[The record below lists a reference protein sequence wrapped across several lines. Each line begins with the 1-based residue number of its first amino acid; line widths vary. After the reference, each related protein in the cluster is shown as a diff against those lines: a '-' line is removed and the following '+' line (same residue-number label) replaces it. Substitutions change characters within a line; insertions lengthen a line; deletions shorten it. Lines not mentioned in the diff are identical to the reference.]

1 MKREDLEPLERLR
14 SLVRRRDSLAS
25 WTAEELLAFPRLYR
39 RACSIV
45 ARLESRGEDP
55 SVARAARGLVARA
68 HALLHHDHGRQPNLF
83 VRIYEL
89 FLSRSPRAI
98 RAEWKL
104 ALTSL
109 VLLYGLATVAWL
121 AVSRDLDLAPSL
133 LHPQIVEDEIA
144 QLRSSERGEQE
155 PFRGNF
161 TFGWGESPT
170 TAGMVMLNNMGVG
183 ILFFASALVPPVY
196 LYLLTVNALML
207 GTYTAVAGHWGQA
220 GAISSILWCHG
231 TLEIQAIVLAGTA
244 GLVLVRAW
252 IRPGPWTRRHA
263 LVRES
268 KQALLL
274 LAPVF
279 PMLFFAG
286 LIEGFVSPHAS
297 FPARVF
303 VAVTTGSL
311 LLAWILLGGHT
322 PIRFRSGQ
330 HSTSASSGRA
340 QRPT

>member
-14 SLVRRRDSLAS
+14 SLLRRRDALAS
-25 WTAEELLAFPRLYR
+25 WSAEELLAFPRLYR

-55 SVARAARGLVARA
+55 SLARAARGLVARA
-68 HALLHHDHGRQPNLF
+68 HALLHHDHEGRQANLF

-104 ALTSL
+104 GLTSL
-109 VLLYGLATVAWL
+109 VLLYGLAAVAWF

-133 LHPQIVEDEIA
+133 LQPQIVEGEIA
-144 QLRSSERGEQE
+144 QLRSGERGE

-183 ILFFASALVPPVY
+183 ILFFASALVPPLY

-297 FPARVF
+297 FPARV
-303 VAVTTGSL
+303 AVGAATGVGL
-311 LLAWILLGGHT
+311 LVWVFYAGRGLKT
-322 PIRFRSGQ
+322 NSN
-330 HSTSASSGRA
+330 SSGA
-340 QRPT
+340 PNAFRPQ